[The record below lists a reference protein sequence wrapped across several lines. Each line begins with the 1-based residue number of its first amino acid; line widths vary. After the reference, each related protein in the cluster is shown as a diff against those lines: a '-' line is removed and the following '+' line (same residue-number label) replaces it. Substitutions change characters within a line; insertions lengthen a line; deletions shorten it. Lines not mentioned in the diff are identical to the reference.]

1 MMIIAIDGPA
11 ASGKSSIARK
21 IAAHYRLPHL
31 DTGSLYRAVARD
43 VLRSGGDLND
53 PYSAAKAAR
62 GLDPA
67 SLSDP
72 DLRVKG
78 YGEAASIVAAIGDVR
93 QALLQFQ
100 RDFARRPEGA
110 VIEGRDIGTVVCADA
125 DAKLFLTAT
134 PESRAR
140 RRYLELRGYGMDIT
154 EERVLEEI
162 KERDRRDMTRAVSP
176 LRKADDAHL
185 LDTTELDIEKAFLA
199 AVKLIDA
206 VYVSR

>member
-1 MMIIAIDGPA
+1 MIIAIDGPA
-11 ASGKSSIARK
+11 ASGKSSIARM

-43 VLRSGGDLND
+43 VLRSGGDLNH
-53 PYSAAKAAR
+53 PHSAAKAAR
-62 GLDPA
+62 ALDPT

-72 DLRVKG
+72 DLRIKG

-100 RDFARRPEGA
+100 RDFARQPGGA
-110 VIEGRDIGTVVCADA
+110 VIEGRDVGTVVCADA

-206 VYVSR
+206 VSVSR